1 MIKIKVGETQP
12 VECRKCN
19 DFLGYEYHDTYRVSI
34 HAEGKDGDQAQ
45 GTWVRKSDE
54 AYCSECGS
62 LLPFGLQRE
71 KTENVKYI
79 ID

>member
-1 MIKIKVGETQP
+1 MIKIKVGEHQP
-12 VECRKCN
+12 VGCRKCN
-19 DFLGYEYHDTYRVSI
+19 DFLGYEYQDTYRVSI
-34 HAEGKDGDQAQ
+34 PSGGKDGDHAQ
-45 GTWVRKSDE
+45 GTWVRKSAK

-62 LLPFGLQRE
+62 LLPFRLQRE